1 LRAFSAAAFLA
12 NSLAVNFGTALTDLT
27 AGLAVLPRGFAIGLA
42 LPFLT
47 GAIVGLARTL
57 LTVFAVGLTAFLAI
71 GFAGLAFT
79 EGLVFLTGA
88 LVVFTGVFA
97 LLTGFVDFLWAG
109 TLETSFF
116 IVIFAMVSLIS

>member
-1 LRAFSAAAFLA
+1 LAAFSWAFLRAFSAAAFLA

-27 AGLAVLPRGFAIGLA
+27 AGLAALPRGFAIGLA

-79 EGLVFLTGA
+79 EGLVFLTG
-88 LVVFTGVFA
+88 F
-97 LLTGFVDFLWAG
+97 
-109 TLETSFF
+109 FF
-116 IVIFAMVSLIS
+116 IRCRTF

>member
-1 LRAFSAAAFLA
+1 M
-12 NSLAVNFGTALTDLT
+12 AVNFGTALTDLA

-47 GAIVGLARTL
+47 GAVVGLARTL
-57 LTVFAVGLTAFLAI
+57 LIVFAIGLTAFLAI
-71 GFAGLAFT
+71 GFVGLAFT
-79 EGLVFLTGA
+79 EGLIFLTGT

-97 LLTGFVDFLWAG
+97 LLTGFVDFLCAG
-109 TLETSFF
+109 TLETGFF

>member
-1 LRAFSAAAFLA
+1 LA
-12 NSLAVNFGTALTDLT
+12 

-88 LVVFTGVFA
+88 LIVFTGVFA

-109 TLETSFF
+109 TLETGFF